1 MIFVF
6 VTVVVGSAQTAFA
19 QSLTVVWDPSVDPSA
34 VGYIVYAGTQSGKY
48 TSTFDVGNA
57 TSFVYGVV
65 PEQTYFFAVA
75 SYAEG
80 GLVGALSA
88 EVSASAQAAVL
99 LANPGDQVSVVGQP
113 TTLQLHATDSSGGQL
128 TFTASGLPQGLTI
141 DSSTGL
147 IYGTPIESA
156 TLTTLAT
163 ASNGSMISSQ
173 TFAWTTIPSSSDVTP
188 PVVTIT
194 MPTSDRVADA
204 YVTLGGIAQ
213 DDVGVTTVT
222 WVNDRGEG
230 GPATGT
236 DTWLAGV
243 PIHSGRNRITVT
255 AADAAGNRGTATI
268 VIRKSSS
275 Q

>member
-1 MIFVF
+1 MQLVTSLRWLIFVF

-19 QSLTVVWDPSVDPSA
+19 QSLTVVWDPSTDPSV
-34 VGYIVYAGTQSGKY
+34 VGYIVYAGTQSGGY

-65 PEQTYFFAVA
+65 PEETYFFAVA
-75 SYAEG
+75 SYAADG
-80 GLVGALSA
+80 RVGPPSP
-88 EVSASAQAAVL
+88 EVSA
-99 LANPGDQVSVVGQP
+99 
-113 TTLQLHATDSSGGQL
+113 TIHA
-128 TFTASGLPQGLTI
+128 
-141 DSSTGL
+141 
-147 IYGTPIESA
+147 
-156 TLTTLAT
+156 
-163 ASNGSMISSQ
+163 
-173 TFAWTTIPSSSDVTP
+173 AWTPSADVTP
-188 PVVTIT
+188 PVVEIT
-194 MPTSDRVADA
+194 MPTSTRVADA
-204 YVTLGGIAQ
+204 SVTIGGVAQ
-213 DDVGVTTVT
+213 DDVGVTAVS

-255 AADAAGNRGTATI
+255 AVDAAGNQGTATI